1 MLFAQDP
8 QPHTSAL
15 HEHLRLHLQMQV
27 SDNGEGVA
35 VWQPTRLPSL
45 RAPSSASWVLTPLTV
60 DAPVIDTDSALGVL
74 LTSARQGEISTS
86 PRGARCGGCI
96 SWCVRYADGG
106 GLTAAG
112 RQRRK
117 TVRMQAAELLEQNFK
132 PLEVAR
138 RLRVSRK
145 SAYRWHQLWRDGGVQ
160 ALASRGPGGGRCR
173 LSPRCLEKL
182 AGYLEQGPAAHGWVE
197 DQVWTAA
204 RVATLIGRKFH
215 VSYSVSGATRL
226 MHRLGFSPQV
236 PARRVA
242 ERAEQAVTAWKEATW
257 AEVKEPG
264 RPAEATSAWRT
275 RQVSPGG
282 CPKDAS
288 GAAAAARLR

>member
-1 MLFAQDP
+1 M
-8 QPHTSAL
+8 
-15 HEHLRLHLQMQV
+15 RL
-27 SDNGEGVA
+27 
-35 VWQPTRLPSL
+35 
-45 RAPSSASWVLTPLTV
+45 
-60 DAPVIDTDSALGVL
+60 
-74 LTSARQGEISTS
+74 
-86 PRGARCGGCI
+86 
-96 SWCVRYADGG
+96 
-106 GLTAAG
+106 
-112 RQRRK
+112 
-117 TVRMQAAELLEQNFK
+117 QAAELFEQKIK

-145 SAYRWHQLWRDGGVQ
+145 SAYQWHQLWREGGAQ
-160 ALASRGPGGGRCR
+160 ALASRGPSGSRCR

-182 AGYLEQGPAAHGWVE
+182 AAYLEQGPAAHGWVE

-242 ERAEQAVTAWKEATW
+242 ERDEQAVTAWKEATW

-264 RPAEATSAWRT
+264 RPAEAMSASRT
-275 RQVSPGG
+275 RQASPDGR
-282 CPKDAS
+282 PKDAP
-288 GAAAAARLR
+288 GADAVAHRR

>member
-1 MLFAQDP
+1 M
-8 QPHTSAL
+8 
-15 HEHLRLHLQMQV
+15 
-27 SDNGEGVA
+27 
-35 VWQPTRLPSL
+35 
-45 RAPSSASWVLTPLTV
+45 
-60 DAPVIDTDSALGVL
+60 
-74 LTSARQGEISTS
+74 
-86 PRGARCGGCI
+86 
-96 SWCVRYADGG
+96 
-106 GLTAAG
+106 TAAG
-112 RQRRK
+112 RQRRE
-117 TVRMQAAELLEQNFK
+117 TVRMQAAELFEQNIK

-160 ALASRGPGGGRCR
+160 ALASRGPSGGRCR

-182 AGYLEQGPAAHGWVE
+182 AVYLEQGPAAPGWVE

-242 ERAEQAVTAWKEATW
+242 ERDEQAVTAWKEATW

-264 RPAEATSAWRT
+264 RPAGATSASRT

-282 CPKDAS
+282 RPKDAP
-288 GAAAAARLR
+288 GAAAAARRR